1 MGRWLIRLLLLGLIL
16 FAVSRVVSR
25 VLNSD
30 EDFDDFDDL
39 EDGLAFTE
47 TPVEIDVPAT
57 EAVTSTASTLA
68 VSAAAEAGAEASF
81 EGAVAELPST
91 EAASDTGGP
100 GASMGTDGTSTDGSG
115 RSVIDVNGIGP
126 TYAARLQEVGI
137 NTMSD
142 LAGADV
148 DELAGQIE
156 VIGGRTE
163 IEDWI
168 KQAKEFTSGGATGA
182 E

>member
-1 MGRWLIRLLLLGLIL
+1 MGRWLIRLLIIGLIL
-16 FAVSRVVSR
+16 FAVSRVISR
-25 VLNSD
+25 VLSSD

-57 EAVTSTASTLA
+57 EAVTTTASTLA
-68 VSAAAEAGAEASF
+68 ASAPADATEAAEASAAGGSAET
-81 EGAVAELPST
+81 AV
-91 EAASDTGGP
+91 TGSSA
-100 GASMGTDGTSTDGSG
+100 GASTNGSG

-137 NTMSD
+137 STMSD
-142 LAGADV
+142 LASANV
-148 DELAGQIE
+148 DDLAGKIE

>member
-1 MGRWLIRLLLLGLIL
+1 VI
-16 FAVSRVVSR
+16 SR
-25 VLNSD
+25 VLSSD

-57 EAVTSTASTLA
+57 EAVTPTASTLA
-68 VSAAAEAGAEASF
+68 ASAAADTDVGAGASAEESTQG
-81 EGAVAELPST
+81 EVAETPTTGSSGDIST
-91 EAASDTGGP
+91 N
-100 GASMGTDGTSTDGSG
+100 GSG
-115 RSVIDVNGIGP
+115 RSVLDVNGIGP

-137 NTMSD
+137 STMSD
-142 LAGADV
+142 LAGANID
-148 DELAGQIE
+148 DLAGQID